1 MILVAKVKL
10 LPTTDQSVILRDTLE
25 QVNAACN
32 WLSEQAWEE
41 RVFQQFSLSKRFY
54 FPLREKFGLSAN
66 IVVRLIAKV
75 ADAYKKDKKSKR
87 HFRAHGAIDY
97 DDRVLRWHMEKSDVS
112 ILTVEGRQRIPF
124 VCGDKQRALLEQR
137 QGQSSLALVDG
148 KFYLLACC
156 NVETPDPSD
165 VKDFLGV
172 DLGIVN
178 IATDSDGTTYSGAE
192 VNGLRHR
199 HRRLRQKLQA
209 KGTKSATRLLK
220 KRSTKESRFAADVNH
235 QISKSLIATAQGTGR
250 GIALE
255 DLKGISERV
264 SVRKS
269 QRATLHSWS
278 FFQLRSFVTYKSALA
293 GVLLVTVDPRNT
305 SRTCPECGCIDK
317 RNRPTQAKF
326 LCVSCGFSGPA
337 DHIAACNIASRAATD
352 QPHAAVA

>member
-32 WLSEQAWEE
+32 WLSEQAWEQK
-41 RVFQQFSLSKRFY
+41 VFQQFSLSKLFY
-54 FPLREKFGLSAN
+54 YPIREKFGLSAN

-75 ADAYKKDKKSKR
+75 ADAYKKDRRSLR
-87 HFRAHGAIDY
+87 HFRSHGAIDY
-97 DDRVLRWHMEKSDVS
+97 DDRVLRWYVTKAEVS
-112 ILTVEGRQRIPF
+112 ILTVDGRQHMPF
-124 VCGDKQRALLEQR
+124 VCGEKQRRLLEQR

-172 DLGIVN
+172 DLGIVS

-199 HRRLRQKLQA
+199 HRRLRQKLQT

-220 KRSTKESRFAADVNH
+220 KRSGKESRFAADVNH
-235 QISKSLIATAQGTGR
+235 KISKSLVATAQGTGR
-250 GIALE
+250 GLALE
-255 DLKGISERV
+255 DLKGISGRV

-278 FFQLRSFVTYKSALA
+278 FFQLRSFVGYKSALA

-305 SRTCPECGCIDK
+305 SRTCPSCGHIAK
-317 RNRPTQAKF
+317 ANRPTQAKF

-337 DHIAACNIASRAATD
+337 DHIAAINIGRRAVTD
-352 QPHAAVA
+352 QPYAAVA